1 MSFTAIAFGNPY
13 VTTITIAVVLC
24 SVIAARFTKKGD
36 L

>member
-13 VTTITIAVVLC
+13 VTAVTIIVVLS
-24 SVIAARFTKKGD
+24 SVIAARLTKKGD